1 MNYQIEL
8 EKILSLLEKN
18 IPIENRPKLLLHA
31 CCAPCS
37 SYVLEFL
44 ASFFDITIL
53 YYNPN
58 IFPDKEY
65 KIRLEELKK
74 FLPEFFPAKQNSV
87 KLVEDYYIPQEFY
100 DAIKIKENPELAK
113 EPEKGERC
121 RRCYEFRLKRAFE
134 FAKKNNFD
142 YFCTTLSISPFK
154 DSEKIIKLEKN
165 FLNAQTENQ
174 SGFFLTLKRKAVF
187 LEALSLAKNF
197 HFIGSNTAAAFFP
210 QKILARLTDNKR
222 RRRHN
227 FKRTFI
233 FSCCSR
239 NNHFYS
245 LFAHRFFLYIHRCQG
260 RTRVF

>member
-58 IFPDKEY
+58 IFPDEEY
-65 KIRLEELKK
+65 KRRLEELKK
-74 FLPEFFPAKQNSV
+74 FLSEFFPAKENSV

-154 DSEKIIKLEKN
+154 DSEKI
-165 FLNAQTENQ
+165 NQ
-174 SGFFLTLKRKAVF
+174 IGKELSECANGKPKWLFSDFKKKSGFLRS
-187 LEALSLAKNF
+187 LELSKEFSLYRQQYC
-197 HFIGSNTAAAFFP
+197 GC
-210 QKILARLTDNKR
+210 
-222 RRRHN
+222 
-227 FKRTFI
+227 I
-233 FSCCSR
+233 FSAENSSKT
-239 NNHFYS
+239 HG
-245 LFAHRFFLYIHRCQG
+245 Q
-260 RTRVF
+260 

>member
-8 EKILSLLEKN
+8 EKILSSLKPN
-18 IPIENRPKLLLHA
+18 ILMENRPKLLLHA

-58 IFPDKEY
+58 IFPEEEY
-65 KIRLEELKK
+65 KRRLEELKK
-74 FLPEFFPAKQNSV
+74 FLPDFFPAKENSV
-87 KLVEDYYIPQEFY
+87 KLVEDCYIPQEFY

-134 FAKKNNFD
+134 FAQKNNFD

-154 DSEKIIKLEKN
+154 DSEKINQIGKELSECVNGKPKWLFSDFKKKGGFLRSLE
-165 FLNAQTENQ
+165 
-174 SGFFLTLKRKAVF
+174 
-187 LEALSLAKNF
+187 LSKEFSLYRQQYC
-197 HFIGSNTAAAFFP
+197 GC
-210 QKILARLTDNKR
+210 
-222 RRRHN
+222 
-227 FKRTFI
+227 I
-233 FSCCSR
+233 FSAENS
-239 NNHFYS
+239 NK
-245 LFAHRFFLYIHRCQG
+245 
-260 RTRVF
+260 TRVQQEKTEA